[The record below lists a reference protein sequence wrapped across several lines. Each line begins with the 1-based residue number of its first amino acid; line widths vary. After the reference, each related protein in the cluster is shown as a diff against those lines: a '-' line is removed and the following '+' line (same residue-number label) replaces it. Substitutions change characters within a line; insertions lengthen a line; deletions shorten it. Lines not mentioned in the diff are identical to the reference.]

1 MKSILSNALFF
12 TVGAAIGSAVIW
24 KIVKTKY
31 EQISREE
38 IESVREMYAK
48 EEASHEEAEDSEEDD
63 SDEEN
68 EYDRIINKAGYRKP
82 DTDDENE
89 DKEDEEGD
97 DEMIEPYV
105 IVPEEFDENGYETM
119 TLFYYADGVL
129 AYGDT
134 NEVVEDVGEL
144 VCEDFAEH
152 FGEYEDDSVFVRN
165 DNLRID
171 IEILKDVRR
180 YSEVD

>member
-1 MKSILSNALFF
+1 
-12 TVGAAIGSAVIW
+12 
-24 KIVKTKY
+24 
-31 EQISREE
+31 
-38 IESVREMYAK
+38 
-48 EEASHEEAEDSEEDD
+48 
-63 SDEEN
+63 
-68 EYDRIINKAGYRKP
+68 
-82 DTDDENE
+82 
-89 DKEDEEGD
+89 
-97 DEMIEPYV
+97 MIEPYV
-105 IVPEEFDENGYETM
+105 LVPEEFDENGYETM